1 MPDIDIDLLDRDKAL
16 KLIKHVPASIWK
28 DKKITKHNTGIYA
41 QDIPVDPVSG
51 LASLDYEVA
60 DKLGYFKIDFLNV
73 SAYEGVRD
81 EQHLVELMYKQP
93 DWSMLQNKD
102 VVAKLFHIS
111 DHYGL
116 VNKLNPQSID
126 QLAAVL
132 AIIRP
137 GKRHLAD
144 SDWDTIMKDVWNKP
158 QEGYFFKKAHA
169 IGYAYV
175 IVVQMNLLDFTNQ
188 S

>member
-1 MPDIDIDLLDRDKAL
+1 M
-16 KLIKHVPASIWK
+16 
-28 DKKITKHNTGIYA
+28 
-41 QDIPVDPVSG
+41 
-51 LASLDYEVA
+51 
-60 DKLGYFKIDFLNV
+60 NV

-81 EQHLVELMYKQP
+81 EQHLIELMYKQP

-102 VVAKLFHIS
+102 IVSKLFHIS
-111 DHYGL
+111 DHFNL
-116 VNKLNPQSID
+116 VNKLKPQSID
-126 QLAAVL
+126 ELAAVL

-144 SDWDTIMKDVWNKP
+144 ENWNNIMADVWNKP
-158 QEGYFFKKAHA
+158 KEGYFFKKAHA

-175 IVVQMNLLDFTNQ
+175 IVVQMNLLDLTDQ

>member
-1 MPDIDIDLLDRDKAL
+1 M
-16 KLIKHVPASIWK
+16 
-28 DKKITKHNTGIYA
+28 
-41 QDIPVDPVSG
+41 
-51 LASLDYEVA
+51 
-60 DKLGYFKIDFLNV
+60 
-73 SAYEGVRD
+73 
-81 EQHLVELMYKQP
+81 
-93 DWSMLQNKD
+93 
-102 VVAKLFHIS
+102 VAKLFHIS
-111 DHYGL
+111 DHYSL

-175 IVVQMNLLDFTNQ
+175 IVVQMNLLNSTDQ

>member
-1 MPDIDIDLLDRDKAL
+1 M
-16 KLIKHVPASIWK
+16 PASIYK
-28 DKKITKHNTGIYA
+28 ESKITKHNTGIYA
-41 QDIPVDPVSG
+41 QDIPIDPVTKF
-51 LASLDYEVA
+51 ASLDYEVA

-81 EQHLVELMYKQP
+81 EQHLIELMYKQP

-102 VVAKLFHIS
+102 IVSKLFHIS
-111 DHYGL
+111 DHFSL
-116 VNKLNPQSID
+116 DNKLKPQSID
-126 QLAAVL
+126 ELAAVL

-144 SDWDTIMKDVWNKP
+144 ENWNNIMADVWNKP
-158 QEGYFFKKAHA
+158 KEGYFFKKAHA

-175 IVVQMNLLDFTNQ
+175 IVVQMNLLDLTDQ

>member
-41 QDIPVDPVSG
+41 QDIPIDPVTG
-51 LASLDYEVA
+51 YASLDYEVA
-60 DKLGYFKIDFLNV
+60 DRLGYFKIDFLNV

-93 DWSMLQNKD
+93 DWTILQNEEVIK
-102 VVAKLFHIS
+102 KLFHIS
-111 DHYGL
+111 DHYRL
-116 VNKLNPQSID
+116 VNKLQPQSID

-144 SDWDTIMKDVWNKP
+144 SDWDTIMQEVWEKP
-158 QEGYFFKKAHA
+158 KEGYFFKKAHA

-175 IVVQMNLLDFTNQ
+175 IVVQMNLSNFTDQ